1 VRISTKKKL
10 TGLLFVSPFI
20 IGFVAF
26 YLRSLFLTVQFSLS
40 DITLGQGGLAG
51 YSLSFAGLRHY
62 LFALVEHGTFQQDLT
77 VSILD
82 MMIDVPLIIF
92 LSLFMA
98 LLLNQQF
105 KGRTM
110 ARAIFF
116 FPVIL
121 NSEAIAAA
129 IAMARAMMMGGMN
142 PVSAD
147 IVQAT
152 SSGSVNIGYYLYMLR
167 ELQLP
172 ASLLDYV
179 VGAVTRI
186 NHIIT
191 ASGVQL
197 VIFIAALQSIS
208 PSLYEVAKIEGATP
222 YETFWKVTFPMVS
235 PLIVTNVVYTVVDS
249 FVRSQVV
256 TLSYRTIFEFHNYSL
271 GSVFS
276 LLSML
281 VVCLLLLIVSTIISK
296 RAYYHN

>member
-1 VRISTKKKL
+1 MKIAHRKKL
-10 TGLLFVSPFI
+10 TGLLFVSPFL

-26 YLRSLFLTVQFSLS
+26 YLRGLIQTVQFSLS
-40 DITLGQGGLAG
+40 DVTLGQGAG
-51 YSLSFAGLRHY
+51 YSLSFAGLKHY
-62 LFALVEHGTFQQDLT
+62 IFGLTAHGSFRQDLT

-82 MMIDVPLIIF
+82 MVIDVPLIIF

-105 KGRTM
+105 KGRTT

-116 FPVIL
+116 LPVIL
-121 NSEAIAAA
+121 NSEAISTA
-129 IAMARAMMMGGMN
+129 INMARAMMMGGMS

-147 IVQAT
+147 IVQA
-152 SSGSVNIGYYLYMLR
+152 SASGSVNIGYYLYMLQ
-167 ELQLP
+167 ELALP
-172 ASLLDYV
+172 ASLLQYI

-208 PSLYEVAKIEGATP
+208 PAMYEVAKIEGATP
-222 YETFWKVTFPMVS
+222 YETFWKVTFPLVL
-235 PLIVTNVVYTVVDS
+235 PLIVTNIVYTVVDS
-249 FVRSQVV
+249 FTRSQVV
-256 TLSYRTIFEFHNYSL
+256 ELSYRTIFELHNYPL

-276 LLSML
+276 LISMVL
-281 VVCLLLLIVSTIISK
+281 VCTLLLIVSTVISK
-296 RAYYHN
+296 RTYYHN